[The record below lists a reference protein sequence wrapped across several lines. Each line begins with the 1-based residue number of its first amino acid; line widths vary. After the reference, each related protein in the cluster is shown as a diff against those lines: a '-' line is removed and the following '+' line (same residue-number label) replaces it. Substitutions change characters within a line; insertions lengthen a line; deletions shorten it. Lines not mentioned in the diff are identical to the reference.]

1 MIEFSHVSLT
11 YPYEEYALLKDL
23 TFTLT
28 DGVNTVLC
36 DTQSGK
42 SSICKLLTKQFA
54 ATSGQITVD
63 RQEISSITNQ
73 GLGIL
78 YLSDNLAFFERRS
91 VRYNV
96 TYPLTVRK
104 VPKVERNKRFD
115 EVAEQLGLTDP
126 DVNVKKLPLPERKR
140 VALSRGLTVPR
151 KMVLLDDFCSDTD
164 AIDKVVALFG
174 NATIVIFTSNVNL
187 ARGNVVVLDGGNTVY
202 QGDAEGAAQC
212 KQTLSWIIDMNIS
225 RSE

>member
-28 DGVNTVLC
+28 EGVNTVLC

-54 ATSGQITVD
+54 PTSGQIIVD
-63 RQEISSITNQ
+63 GQEISCITNQ

-78 YLSDNLAFFERRS
+78 YLSGNPTFFDNRS

-96 TYPLTVRK
+96 TYPLKVRQL
-104 VPKVERNKRFD
+104 PKTERNKRFD
-115 EVAEQLGLTDP
+115 EVAEQLVITNP
-126 DVNVKKLPLPERKR
+126 DVKLKKLSLPERKR
-140 VALSRGLTVPR
+140 IALARGLTVER
-151 KMVLLDDFCSDTD
+151 RTVLLDDFCNDTD
-164 AIDKVVALFG
+164 SLDKTVALFG
-174 NATIVIFTSNVNL
+174 GATIVIFTSNVNL

-202 QGDAEGAAQC
+202 QGDAAGAAQC
-212 KQTLSWIIDMNIS
+212 KQTLSWITDIDLS